1 MISEAIAKWLDNQ
14 VSIVPNVYYG
24 NIPQSISARPVI
36 VVHPTDQYDHGQTA
50 KAVVPQKIES
60 FCIRVVG
67 TTYSHLSSPRDA
79 ILALLEAIATNS
91 TPTTIGDYRCQ
102 GIIIDDV
109 ITSSVIYSKEVNDR
123 RQPGAPE
130 QDFTFCDIM
139 CRASYHRSS

>member
-24 NIPQSISARPVI
+24 NIPQDVSTRPVI
-36 VVHPTDQYDHGQTA
+36 VVNSTEQYDHGQTA
-50 KAVVPQKIES
+50 KVVVAQKIES

-79 ILALLEAIATNS
+79 IITLLEAIATNN
-91 TPTTIGDYRCQ
+91 TPTIIGAYRCQ
-102 GIIIDDV
+102 GILIDDIV
-109 ITSSVIYSKEVNDR
+109 SGSAIYDKDVNDR

-130 QDFTFCDIM
+130 QEFTYCDIM
-139 CRASYHRSS
+139 CRASYHRST